1 MRFNHCSVIYDVSHP
16 KWVPL
21 QPQKSALRFFLGKYL
36 SSLGGLLLTPLL
48 LTGAHMT
55 DREELRRLIDV
66 IEKASASVQLDQ
78 AIEDI
83 KTFANTTSFLANKLE
98 TRLKGGDVKAK
109 KQPKSRIG
117 KAIAAPPVP
126 KAQCAKPTTG
136 CARLCSGGM
145 PSAAINCNITG
156 GLRQAQAAG
165 RAGTNI
171 RQTEHCGVTQ
181 RLCAGCRR

>member
-1 MRFNHCSVIYDVSHP
+1 
-16 KWVPL
+16 
-21 QPQKSALRFFLGKYL
+21 
-36 SSLGGLLLTPLL
+36 
-48 LTGAHMT
+48 MT

-126 KAQCAKPTTG
+126 KPMCQATTG
-136 CARLCSGGM
+136 CARRCRWRHALSC
-145 PSAAINCNITG
+145 INCNITG
-156 GLRQAQAAG
+156 
-165 RAGTNI
+165 
-171 RQTEHCGVTQ
+171 
-181 RLCAGCRR
+181 